1 MATTKL
7 WHIAGRIKDLI
18 DYVENPEKTMPKD
31 KTQEDFYNVLS
42 YARRADKTKDEY
54 VTAINCLKE
63 TALRQMILTKRQYGK
78 DDGYIAWHGYQSF
91 KPGEVSAAECHEIG
105 VALAGELWGDRFQV
119 IVTTHLDKEHLHNHF
134 VFNSVSFR
142 DGGKYNY
149 SKKERQRM
157 MQISD
162 RLCLEHG
169 LSVIAH
175 PGEAP
180 SRPVWL
186 DERAGKPTR
195 YNIYRADVQAAI
207 DGSRSPAYMERY
219 LNRLGYITDF
229 TGLHWKIRLPQYEHF
244 TRLDTLN
251 KEWTRDNIPRTMGN
265 HAHYGNVRPEIEF
278 SSYLPEEYHSFY
290 TPHKPTTHIYRLY
303 LYYCYQL
310 GVLPERTE
318 YKPTSPYLKEDLR
331 KLDELTAQVRY
342 MGKYDIETLD
352 DLYAN
357 RAKLERE
364 METLTVRRTKLQN
377 KIRRA
382 TLDDKEALRQEK
394 AGITAQITDLRKR
407 LKCNNGIEERSVKIQ
422 ENLDLAY
429 DNEQKAKE
437 QQMSRTKRKEY
448 ER

>member
-7 WHIAGRIKDLI
+7 WHIGGRIKDLI

-54 VTAINCLKE
+54 VTAISCLKE
-63 TALRQMILTKRQYGK
+63 TALRQMILTKKQYGK
-78 DDGYIAWHGYQSF
+78 DDWYIAWHGYQSF

-105 VALAGELWGDRFQV
+105 VAFAKEMWGDRFQI
-119 IVTTHLDKEHLHNHF
+119 IVTTHLDKGHLHNHF

-149 SKKERQRM
+149 SRKERQRM
-157 MQISD
+157 MQTSD

-169 LSVIAH
+169 LSVIVSPH
-175 PGEAP
+175 KAP

-186 DERAGKPTR
+186 DEKSGKPTR
-195 YNIYRADVQAAI
+195 YNVYRADVQAAM

-229 TGLHWKIRLPQYEHF
+229 TGVHWKIRLPQYEHF

-251 KEWTRDNIPRTMGN
+251 EEWTKENISRTMGRYASFGN
-265 HAHYGNVRPEIEF
+265 ERAHVDF
-278 SSYLPEEYHSFY
+278 SPFLPEEYHSFY
-290 TPHKPTTHIYRLY
+290 TPQKPTTHIYRLY

-310 GVLPERTE
+310 GVLPERTK
-318 YKPTSPYLKEDLR
+318 YRPTSPYLKEDLR

-342 MGKYDIETLD
+342 MGKYGIETLD
-352 DLYAN
+352 DLYAD
-357 RAKLERE
+357 RAKLERDLE
-364 METLTVRRTKLQN
+364 SLTAQRTQLQN

-382 TLDDKEALRQEK
+382 SPEDKETMREEK
-394 AGITAQITDLRKR
+394 AAVTEQITNCRKQ
-407 LKCNNGIEERSVKIQ
+407 LMANHGIEERSAGIQ
-422 ENLDLAY
+422 KNLDLAY
-429 DNEQKAKE
+429 DNEQKAQE
-437 QQMSRTKRKEY
+437 QQFNRSRRKEM